1 MESCSR
7 IKDGNGRLALEE
19 DEVRR
24 IWKDYFEDLYK
35 MKLRVYMLI
44 VSLAFVKVKGGE
56 SECFRIE
63 SGVRAEQVMSLLLFN
78 VYMNVSEI
86 SRGGERLIALSLV
99 CR

>member
-1 MESCSR
+1 MYDVDGKLLSG
-7 IKDGNGRLALEE
+7 IKSIYAN
-19 DEVRR
+19 
-24 IWKDYFEDLYK
+24 
-35 MKLRVYMLI
+35 
-44 VSLAFVKVKGGE
+44 SLACVKVKGGE